1 MFRSLNDRIPYSD
14 RYTWTRTIRPKTSI
28 SVLRRYQHLTKLPDS
43 LMDGLTTMKSAISQ
57 LKQSKTYKIQ
67 KATGIHS
74 QLPNQIR
81 PACKMNIY
89 IYKQKSSRNKSPSS
103 CNEQI
108 INVTL
113 SPNKKN
119 TAPSFRHC
127 YFQFGQFVV
136 LLKLPTWR
144 YSSKQVGQILP
155 DPLKP

>member
-1 MFRSLNDRIPYSD
+1 MIESHILIGIREPELSD
-14 RYTWTRTIRPKTSI
+14 LKLASR
-28 SVLRRYQHLTKLPDS
+28 LRRYQHLTKLPDS

-89 IYKQKSSRNKSPSS
+89 IYINKNHQETSPHQAD
-103 CNEQI
+103 NKQI

-127 YFQFGQFVV
+127 YFEFGQFRGPFEAAH
-136 LLKLPTWR
+136 LE
-144 YSSKQVGQILP
+144 I
-155 DPLKP
+155 

>member
-14 RYTWTRTIRPKTSI
+14 RYTWTITIRPKTSI

-89 IYKQKSSRNKSPSS
+89 IYIYKQKSSRNKSPSS
-103 CNEQI
+103 WQQANHQRYTFAQQKKI
-108 INVTL
+108 QLPHSVIVTFSL
-113 SPNKKN
+113 ANLW
-119 TAPSFRHC
+119 SFWSGPPGDIAQSR
-127 YFQFGQFVV
+127 
-136 LLKLPTWR
+136 
-144 YSSKQVGQILP
+144 
-155 DPLKP
+155 